1 VSKTGLWEIMPSAA
15 MQQRALLPYGTT
27 RARRRQSPGHQ
38 QIPCP
43 AEVCLLYSPHAS
55 QSLTT
60 PPRRSELQ
68 SAPSR
73 SAPARS
79 VSPAPAARLTPSA
92 SPRPPHHSRLRR
104 PASPRPPHRN
114 PPHHSRCGQDARNP
128 GAADESATPGSMF
141 LARAWFR
148 LVRVARLAACAGSCS
163 LFTVSRGLRIRSL
176 LAQEHSAA
184 ASHLA
189 AGPRGSERPVSC
201 PRKASLSRTTSATL
215 QAARLLTSATRIHPT
230 TASVKHFVEQVKSL

>member
-1 VSKTGLWEIMPSAA
+1 MERRADRQTRSVPARSAP
-15 MQQRALLPYGTT
+15 RASHP
-27 RARRRQSPGHQ
+27 
-38 QIPCP
+38 
-43 AEVCLLYSPHAS
+43 PHPFR
-55 QSLTT
+55 LTT
-60 PPRRSELQ
+60 PAFPLPPH
-68 SAPSR
+68 PSR
-73 SAPARS
+73 LHRPASSR
-79 VSPAPAARLTPSA
+79 PPHPD
-92 SPRPPHHSRLRR
+92 PPHHSR
-104 PASPRPPHRN
+104 PA
-114 PPHHSRCGQDARNP
+114 GDARNP

-148 LVRVARLAACAGSCS
+148 LVRVACLAACAGSRS
-163 LFTVSRGLRIRSL
+163 LLTASRGLRIRSL

-230 TASVKHFVEQVKSL
+230 TAPVKHFVERAKSL

>member
-1 VSKTGLWEIMPSAA
+1 MWKAGRAERDQDGGLGNHAVCRNAA
-15 MQQRALLPYGTT
+15 AGRCSLTERRAHDNGVQLISRSP
-27 RARRRQSPGHQ
+27 RPARRSVFPVLSP
-38 QIPCP
+38 C
-43 AEVCLLYSPHAS
+43 S

-60 PPRRSELQ
+60 PPRRSEMQ
-68 SAPSR
+68 ST
-73 SAPARS
+73 PARS
-79 VSPAPAARLTPSA
+79 VPAPATRLTT
-92 SPRPPHHSRLRR
+92 SRLHR

-230 TASVKHFVEQVKSL
+230 TAPVKHFVERVNFL